1 MVELGRKLLLT
12 SILSLIAPG
21 SAGQVCVGI
30 LLAFAALLLN
40 LRLKPYA
47 GGGLNLVNQVR
58 LSITRRRQ
66 RITRA
71 AVLNPG
77 FADCAA
83 QSILL
88 PLRGTAPQGGP

>member
-47 GGGLNLVNQVR
+47 GGGLNMVNQVR
-58 LSITRRRQ
+58 LFNLAPCQ
-66 RITRA
+66 RIPNA
-71 AVLNPG
+71 DAG
-77 FADCAA
+77 IFCIDCAA
-83 QSILL
+83 QLVLL
-88 PLRGTAPQGGP
+88 PLRGTAPEGEP